1 MILGADPLRRA
12 GILAFVG
19 AAQFFVFV
27 SVAESL
33 YPGYSVSAQP
43 LSDLGATCRSG
54 SCYIS
59 EPSSA
64 IFNSTVFVLGAL
76 VFVGAF
82 YVYVMRFRLQG
93 GLMALSAWGVMGVA
107 LFPETA
113 GSIHTLLSLVAFL
126 FGGAAAVASYRMQR
140 RPLSYFSVIIGVFS
154 LVALVLYASGT
165 YLGLGQGGMERMIV
179 YPELVWVLAFG
190 TYLLSRPVVREPVP
204 VPL

>member
-12 GILAFVG
+12 GVLVFVG
-19 AAQFFVFV
+19 AAQFFVFL
-27 SVAESL
+27 SIAESL
-33 YPGYSVSAQP
+33 YPNYNVSTQT
-43 LSDLGATCRSG
+43 LSDLGATCISG
-54 SCYIS
+54 SCTIH

-76 VFVGAF
+76 VFVGSF
-82 YVYVMRFRLQG
+82 YIYVMRFRLQG

-126 FGGAAAVASYRMQR
+126 FGGIAAVTSYRMQR
-140 RPLSYFSVIIGVFS
+140 RPLSYFSVVLGLFS
-154 LVALVLYASGT
+154 LAALVLYASGV
-165 YLGLGQGGMERMIV
+165 YLGLGQGGMERMVV
-179 YPELVWVLAFG
+179 YPVLVWILAFG
-190 TYLLSRPVVREPVP
+190 TYLLSRPVAREPVP

>member
-12 GILAFVG
+12 GLLGFVG
-19 AAQFFVFV
+19 AAQFFIFL
-27 SVAESL
+27 SIAESL
-33 YPGYSVSAQP
+33 YPNYNVSTQS
-43 LSDLGATCRSG
+43 LSDLGATCNAG
-54 SCYIS
+54 TCTIV

-76 VFVGAF
+76 TFVAAF
-82 YVYVMRFRLQG
+82 YVYIMRFRLQG

-113 GSIHTLLSLVAFL
+113 GSIHSLLSLIAFL
-126 FGGAAAVASYRMQR
+126 FGGLAAVSSYRMQR
-140 RPLSYFSVIIGVFS
+140 RPLSYFSVILGVFS
-154 LVALVLYASGT
+154 LAALVLYAGGV

-179 YPELVWVLAFG
+179 YPVLVWILAFG
-190 TYLLSRPVVREPVP
+190 TYLFSRPAVKEPIP